1 MMIAAYASRFIID
14 SFRTVTLT
22 DLVISVI
29 FCNLSKH
36 AAIGHIHGLKADVVI
51 TGCFGIPVICVL
63 LSKEVS

>member
-1 MMIAAYASRFIID
+1 MMIAACASRFIID

-22 DLVISVI
+22 ALLMSVI

-36 AAIGHIHGLKADVVI
+36 VAIGDIHKMKTDVIV
-51 TGCFGIPVICVL
+51 TGCFGIPVVCVL